1 MAQTIITE
9 DALTQTQ
16 NVDVS
21 LLPKPAADNSVH
33 ATMRCLAGSVES
45 YEIRRDKKSIE
56 IGRHPSC
63 DMVIKDKRASGRHV
77 RIFRDDNF
85 NYTVE
90 ELSANG
96 AWCNEIFMQKGD
108 QRELKNGDSISICV
122 HHKFESD
129 SFAAWMFRLV
139 EADKQDQEAM
149 PAPSLTPRSCSAS
162 TTAPGGGSAHEGQ
175 DESTTCN
182 RVSEQWIQENWSM
195 RTVLGSGN
203 FSEVRMGLQ
212 VKVAGSAPCAVK
224 VIDKRRFFQFQ
235 SKRVSGLSLQ
245 DEAKLLM
252 DMHHPNIISFF
263 SWFQTEEKLYIAME
277 YVAGGDLLQFIM
289 ENGACQEQVA
299 RRLFG
304 RIANA
309 VGYLHRRNI
318 VHRDLKPENILLS
331 SKNVDVMEPK
341 LADFGLARMNM
352 KTQDCKT
359 FCGTPHYFAPEVIK
373 TFQGAAEG
381 NQGGYGKQVDMWSL
395 GVILYIILSGI
406 PPFEEEGLYEQIL
419 AGKYEFDVQEWTKV
433 SAEAKELVGGLMVVD
448 PKLRFDIQRTLEH
461 KWFVVDQQPQ
471 DDVAKADIRPMEFD
485 SPDVSAKRRRTMEDA
500 DPGVAVF
507 VGGA

>member
-1 MAQTIITE
+1 MAHMIVTE
-9 DALTQTQ
+9 EALTQTQ

-63 DMVIKDKRASGRHV
+63 DIVIKDKRASGRHV

-96 AWCNEIFMQKGD
+96 AWCNETFMQKGE

-129 SFAAWMFRLV
+129 SFAAWMFRLL
-139 EADKQDQEAM
+139 EADKKDEEAM
-149 PAPSLTPRSCSAS
+149 PAPSHTPRSSAS
-162 TTAPGGGSAHEGQ
+162 TAASSEASK
-175 DESTTCN
+175 DSSTLNLVT
-182 RVSEQWIQENWSM
+182 EQWIQENWSM

-212 VKVAGSAPCAVK
+212 VKQLGSAPYAVK
-224 VIDKRRFFQFQ
+224 IIDKRRFYQFQ

-252 DMHHPNIISFF
+252 DMHHPNIINFF
-263 SWFQTEEKLYIAME
+263 SWFETEEKLYIAME

-289 ENGACQEQVA
+289 ENGAFQEQVA

-304 RIANA
+304 QITNA
-309 VGYLHRRNI
+309 VGYLHSRNI

-331 SKNVDVMEPK
+331 SKNVDIMEPK

-381 NQGGYGKQVDMWSL
+381 NAGGYGKQVDMWSL

-433 SAEAKELVGGLMVVD
+433 SAEAKELVAGLMVVD
-448 PKLRFDIQRTLEH
+448 PKLRFNIERTMQH
-461 KWFVVDQQPQ
+461 KWFVVDQKLPE
-471 DDVAKADIRPMEFD
+471 DPTKGDVRPMEFD

-500 DPGVAVF
+500 DAGVAVF